1 MNYNENEIKTL
12 EKLDRMYMATI
23 RAHLKYRAEFT
34 KGQVRGAELAYLALA
49 FAPSG
54 CIWLDVDD
62 AFRGE

>member
-23 RAHLKYRAEFT
+23 RTHLKYRAEFT

-49 FAPSG
+49 LAPARFV
-54 CIWLDVDD
+54 WADVDD
-62 AFRGE
+62 VFRGE